1 MSLQRDDAVATENSR
16 VRPDEA
22 LPLRLYG
29 NRNSGHSYKVALFLQ
44 LSAIDYEYV
53 HINLDTNR
61 AHRPAAFRRLA
72 KFDEVPIVVY
82 GDIVLS
88 QSNAI
93 LLYLSRKLRR
103 YEAMSEYDQELIHQW
118 LFWEA
123 NRIGFSLSNLRH
135 IRRLGLTEPELE
147 IYYSNRTKDDLD
159 RLNQE
164 FSQGEKSFLIGER
177 PTIADISCCGYLFWA
192 REAEINV
199 DQWPAVSAWLSRIR
213 ALPGWI
219 EPSALMAARNP

>member
-1 MSLQRDDAVATENSR
+1 MKLF
-16 VRPDEA
+16 
-22 LPLRLYG
+22 G

-44 LSAIDYEYV
+44 LSAVNYEYV
-53 HINLDTNR
+53 HISLDTDR
-61 AHRPAAFRRLA
+61 AHRPAEFRHFA
-72 KFDEVPIVVY
+72 KFDEVPVLVH

-93 LLYLSRKLRR
+93 LLYLARKLRR
-103 YEAMSEYDQELIHQW
+103 FESTSEFGENEVRQW

-135 IRRLGLTEPELE
+135 IRRLNLNQPELE
-147 IYYSNRTKDDLD
+147 AYYEGRTKDDLD
-159 RLNQE
+159 RLNLE
-164 FSQGEKSFLIGER
+164 FSKNDKAFLISEL

-192 REAEINV
+192 GQARIDV

-213 ALPGWI
+213 SLPGWI
-219 EPSALMAARNP
+219 EPSILMAARNP